1 MYTLKELFADVL
13 KKRGP
18 LTGPG
23 KGVEDYAEVWD
34 TYNRYTTALFNDKKG
49 LNTTNFC
56 KMGWVI
62 ERRRQ
67 TGKNVCKPYF
77 QLAES
82 FCKGFGVESPKAP
95 QIPEKDFCQMEELNF
110 SKAAIRY
117 SNKLT
122 KDQMF
127 SGLRYLVQQLGEAVS
142 KGATVMIELE
152 QGRLVVQERKPRFA
166 FDARIYSREGIQVP
180 ADAVEDLQY
189 KPSVTFAPP
198 SEDALKLELH
208 GAAAGQDQ
216 APAKPKAAPAQAVA
230 ATNEEWEYRQE
241 AGADV
246 LADPIPQH
254 AMPAKGPEVPQ
265 PEDDM
270 STVSG
275 DMSVGGTE
283 AEEVMGKQNYAYKE
297 ALERHIT
304 EMEIRASEAVK
315 ERQQWENH
323 IARYLQQE
331 RQDFEKK
338 RALNAENQEYLTAQ
352 MRWNEEARHDQR
364 RHMVEVASSHDFP
377 HFSEPPE
384 AQLREVLHNQQAK
397 FRSDL
402 DFQVRTNNALREMAR
417 VKERELE
424 NSQLEANKEELR
436 HMREAER
443 QRRDADKAALTTSWD
458 QEVRMKGIW
467 KAIENH
473 TNAAAHSV
481 PLKTGVNP
489 DFGGDSGAQREI
501 LRSSSGA
508 SQASSRRMP
517 SGASMSLAA
526 RKEKAKKEEA
536 LRRAGGQISV
546 GA

>member
-1 MYTLKELFADVL
+1 MYTLKDLFADVL

-34 TYNRYTTALFNDKKG
+34 CYNRYNTALFNEKKG

-67 TGKNVCKPYF
+67 TGKNVCRPYF

-82 FCKGFGVESPKAP
+82 FCRGFGVEAPKAP
-95 QIPEKDFCQMEELNF
+95 HIPEKDFCPFEELNF
-110 SKAAIRY
+110 SKAAIKY
-117 SNKLT
+117 SSKMT

-127 SGLRYLVQQLGEAVS
+127 SGLRYLVQGLGEAVGR
-142 KGATVMIELE
+142 GATVMLEFE
-152 QGRLVVQERKPRFA
+152 QGRLLVQERKPRFA
-166 FDARIYSREGIQVP
+166 FDAKIYAREGIQAP
-180 ADAVEDLQY
+180 ADAVEDIQY
-189 KPSVTFAPP
+189 APSVTFAPP
-198 SEDALKLELH
+198 SEEALKLQLKGE
-208 GAAAGQDQ
+208 AAGVEATPYVHPS
-216 APAKPKAAPAQAVA
+216 APEPAPVR
-230 ATNEEWEYRQE
+230 EEPMPAYDDFQYRRE

-246 LADPIPQH
+246 LGQQLD
-254 AMPAKGPEVPQ
+254 KGAPTYDHDE
-265 PEDDM
+265 M

-275 DMSVGGTE
+275 SYSMGETE
-283 AEEVMGKQNYAYKE
+283 AEDAANKQHFAYKE

-323 IARYLQQE
+323 ISRCLQQE

-338 RALNAENQEYLTAQ
+338 RARENENQEYLTQQ

-384 AQLREVLHNQQAK
+384 AQLKLAVHEQQGK
-397 FRSDL
+397 FRGDL
-402 DFQVRTNNALREMAR
+402 DFQVRTNNALREMSR
-417 VKERELE
+417 QKERELE
-424 NSQLEANKEELR
+424 NSQLEANRSELKN
-436 HMREAER
+436 MRDAER
-443 QRRDADKAALTTSWD
+443 LRQAADKSALTQSWD
-458 QEVRMKGIW
+458 QEIRMKGIW

-473 TNAAAHSV
+473 TNAAAHSQ
-481 PLKTGVNP
+481 PLQAGVQP
-489 DFGGDSGAQREI
+489 DFGSAGGDNRAM

-508 SQASSRRMP
+508 SSTSSRRMP
-517 SGASMSLAA
+517 GGMHMSLQA
-526 RKEKAKKEEA
+526 RKEKEAREKA
-536 LRRAGGQISV
+536 LRNAGGAALSTK
-546 GA
+546 